1 MDNNEIFETV
11 IKSKLFNKYEKKLN
25 EDDFNDLLND
35 ITYFVDINSNKF
47 YTN

>member
-35 ITYFVDINSNKF
+35 ITYFVDTNSNNF
-47 YTN
+47 YML